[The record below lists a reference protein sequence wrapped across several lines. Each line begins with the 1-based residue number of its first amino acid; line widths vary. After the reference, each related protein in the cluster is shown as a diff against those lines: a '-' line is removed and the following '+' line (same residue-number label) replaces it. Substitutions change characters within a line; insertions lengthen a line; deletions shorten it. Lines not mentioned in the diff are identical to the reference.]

1 MPKRKRE
8 AKASNAK
15 ASMPDPPP
23 ALIKLLQK
31 DKKVLNYFTS
41 LQSNLNL
48 DVKRWKDKAL
58 DYKEKYEELMQQT
71 DNGRDG
77 SRNDE
82 QKKHGASA
90 RGQDGERKGKSNARS
105 ASQKKSKKVDMPVA
119 SIEVPA
125 KSKID
130 KDDVSMGSEESKGGS
145 DDDSDHSSLS
155 DHDFRDTDIGR
166 SKPQRGLKELQ
177 SPNKS
182 KAAKS
187 PKPQPEK
194 DIVDEFDQFS
204 FGDIQ
209 SDDSSSSG
217 SFGDI
222 EKDLVKAAK
231 EQSPIGANDND
242 NYAMNVNSD
251 LDGSEN
257 DTSVE
262 TNSTVPDQDRNAIR
276 KTILEKLVLAYDD
289 LKLLGVHV
297 VDVKHPVVKKGDKQD
312 QQRHDGS
319 TAVGDDLNGISN
331 QTNEIEDKKDG
342 KKDIMD
348 WDIDFGEF
356 DSSDSD
362 DDKDGEDGGFVGV
375 FQKSKP
381 GRDKGLASEFV
392 KAAIP
397 KLVITRRSD
406 YDVSRDIVSA
416 LRSMIRRPTLEVATH
431 HYRDV
436 EVKACLQPFLMK
448 GLIPA
453 CYPVE
458 NAGIVK
464 VPSGNDS
471 GDESDVNLPV
481 HPLADGLER
490 LIRALAV
497 MDTYCTSQSLL
508 FEQDEWNEVVNARE
522 ESLDSSHD
530 LDWEKYES
538 IRVGLKSRDVSNILL
553 SSFEG
558 EILRQW
564 GVIDSGAR
572 QDMKLPADPNELE
585 YDDSNEQ
592 EKEIRKTDF
601 AHTFNAKDR
610 LKMFNLLERVC
621 TARIVS
627 GLHQFR
633 GDLQSASQVFID
645 YILTTLPSPTVEDHP
660 RYPPIMSFC
669 VLEAL
674 SSPFVSMIASKSEQG
689 YWLSRIMKA
698 LDGDS
703 SFLRNT
709 LSGLFHSVATLWQQR
724 SRCLDP
730 KVKGISEV
738 EVAAYNRLCSSE
750 CGWLVEDRT
759 DLLPDVEALYVRPV
773 CDSLGQITLENIGKC
788 ISVQFM
794 LHWNGDIDQCFESI
808 QNFVRILD
816 ALKIEVAPKNQ
827 LEHVCAV
834 IVSVVASYLRLQQ
847 VQWDASCLSG
857 LSTVLVGSQIDSDR
871 RLGIYIDKMIIK
883 YNSETTSTSPF
894 TVECLKAIMRC
905 CALSSDGNR
914 VYKLA
919 QLLSE
924 QHSSSLSAKRI
935 FALAGFPTVRVIN
948 LQCREDRWKQ
958 FMTQAQR
965 SQLLVVPAVTSLGND
980 TETNKFWGLKAHSGK
995 EIGHLLFEQQIAPFL
1010 ENGKSLNDYVST
1022 HWRPSDLKTFD
1033 TNARSDERLVRLS
1046 VSERACALSHISSWN
1061 GVKNSILE
1069 DASVTDDKR
1078 LLQSLRIS
1086 GFASGP
1092 PFHCE
1097 NEGMPPSPVCVILE
1111 DDAMLVDQFSDK
1123 LAAILA
1129 ELPRD
1134 FHFCSLGYRY
1144 VLVFYD
1150 LNSKL

>member
-1 MPKRKRE
+1 MPKRRRE
-8 AKASNAK
+8 AKANAK

-41 LQSNLNL
+41 LQANLNL
-48 DVKRWKDKAL
+48 DVKRWKDRAL
-58 DYKEKYEELMQQT
+58 EYKQKYQELLQQT
-71 DNGRDG
+71 DNGLDG

-82 QKKHGASA
+82 QKKNGAN
-90 RGQDGERKGKSNARS
+90 GQHGERKRTSSAHNAN
-105 ASQKKSKKVDMPVA
+105 QKKSKKVDIPVA

-125 KSKID
+125 KSKMD
-130 KDDVSMGSEESKGGS
+130 KDDVSMASKDSKGDS
-145 DDDSDHSSLS
+145 DDDCDHSSLS
-155 DHDFRDTDIGR
+155 DHDFRDTSTGR
-166 SKPQRGLKELQ
+166 SKPQHDRKDIQ
-177 SPNKS
+177 SPKKS
-182 KAAKS
+182 KKAAKP

-194 DIVDEFDQFS
+194 EEVDEFDQFS

-217 SFGDI
+217 SFGDV
-222 EKDLVKAAK
+222 EKELVNVGKK
-231 EQSPIGANDND
+231 QSPIGANDNEND
-242 NYAMNVNSD
+242 AVNVHSD
-251 LDGSEN
+251 LDGNEN
-257 DTSVE
+257 DSLQ

-276 KTILEKLVLAYDD
+276 KTILEKLVVAFDD

-297 VDVKHPVVKKGDKQD
+297 VDVKHPAVIESDKQD
-312 QQRHDGS
+312 QQRHHS
-319 TAVGDDLNGISN
+319 LAAIGDDLNGISN
-331 QTNEIEDKKDG
+331 QTNEIEDKKDQ
-342 KKDIMD
+342 KQDIMD

-362 DDKDGEDGGFVGV
+362 DDKDGENGGFVGV

-381 GRDKGLASEFV
+381 GRDKGLASESV
-392 KAAIP
+392 KAVIP
-397 KLVITRRSD
+397 KLVITKRSD
-406 YDVSRDIVSA
+406 YEVSRDIVRA
-416 LRSMIRRPTLEVATH
+416 LRSMIRRPTLEVETH
-431 HYRDV
+431 HYQDA
-436 EVKACLQPFLMK
+436 EVKACLQPFLMR

-458 NAGIVK
+458 KAGSVK
-464 VPSGNDS
+464 VSSGNDS
-471 GDESDVNLPV
+471 GDECDVKLPV

-490 LIRALAV
+490 LIRALTI

-508 FEQDEWNEVVNARE
+508 FKQDEWNEIVNAHE

-538 IRVGLKSRDVSNILL
+538 IRVGLKARDVSTILL
-553 SSFEG
+553 DSLEG
-558 EILRQW
+558 EIIRHW
-564 GVIDSGAR
+564 GVVDSGAR
-572 QDMKLPADPNELE
+572 QDMKLPADPDELE

-592 EKEIRKTDF
+592 EKEIQETAFVQR
-601 AHTFNAKDR
+601 FNTKDR
-610 LKMFNLLERVC
+610 IKLFGLLERVC

-645 YILTTLPSPTVEDHP
+645 YILATLPSPTVEDHP

-674 SSPFVSMIASKSEQG
+674 ASPFISMIASKSEQG
-689 YWLSRIMKA
+689 SWLSNVMKA

-703 SFLRNT
+703 PFLRNT
-709 LSGLFHSVATLWQQR
+709 LSCLFHSVAALWQQR

-750 CGWLVEDRT
+750 CGWLVEDRI

-788 ISVQFM
+788 IAVQFM
-794 LHWNGDIDQCFESI
+794 LHWNGDIDQSFESI

-816 ALKIEVAPKNQ
+816 ALKIEDAPKNQ

-847 VQWDASCLSG
+847 VKWDASCLSG
-857 LSTVLVGSQIDSDR
+857 LSTVLVGSHIESDN
-871 RLGIYIDKMIIK
+871 RLGIYIDKLIVK
-883 YNSETTSTSPF
+883 YNEEASINSPF

-905 CALSSDGNR
+905 CVLSSDGNR
-914 VYKLA
+914 VYELA

-924 QHSSSLSAKRI
+924 QNSSSLSAKRI
-935 FALAGFPTVRVIN
+935 LALAGGFPTVRVIN

-965 SQLLVVPAVTSLGND
+965 SQLVVVPAVTSLGKD

-1069 DASVTDDKR
+1069 DASVTDDER

-1092 PFHCE
+1092 PFLSE

-1111 DDAMLVDQFSDK
+1111 DDAMLVDQFSDR
-1123 LAAILA
+1123 LATILT

-1134 FHFCSLGYRY
+1134 FHFCSLGYR
-1144 VLVFYD
+1144 
-1150 LNSKL
+1150 